1 MKNNNNKIKINDHS
15 ERNILIIIGSIIA
28 TLFIVVLICRFV
40 IKSRIKKEII
50 VADSYKTE
58 NQEIEW
64 LDQEYEGTIDIND
77 IINQNKNDEIREVIE
92 TMDVE
97 LEYETE
103 YQNNSKLPKGTIQ
116 VLQQGQDGKQELI
129 IKKQY
134 KGEELIQDEQIGRK
148 ILKPSI
154 KRIVEV
160 GTSKYYNKHKIKI

>member
-1 MKNNNNKIKINDHS
+1 MKNNNKKIKINDHS
-15 ERNILIIIGSIIA
+15 ERNILIIIVSIIA
-28 TLFIVVLICRFV
+28 ILFVIVLICRFV

-103 YQNNSKLPKGTIQ
+103 YQ
-116 VLQQGQDGKQELI
+116 
-129 IKKQY
+129 
-134 KGEELIQDEQIGRK
+134 K
-148 ILKPSI
+148 IS
-154 KRIVEV
+154 VQ
-160 GTSKYYNKHKIKI
+160 